1 MSAVGHS
8 RARNI
13 RFGVLIVSDATTLI
27 LSDAQHA
34 SAGRRH
40 RLRDLA
46 GGPFAIGRR
55 QVTVTECNQQA
66 VAN

>member
-27 LSDAQHA
+27 LSDAQHGA
-34 SAGRRH
+34 KTDIGKQH
-40 RLRDLA
+40 RMTLWPR
-46 GGPFAIGRR
+46 
-55 QVTVTECNQQA
+55 V
-66 VAN
+66 